1 MDAEISLRPV
11 NEDDEELLF
20 AIYASTRQD
29 EVAGFGWDAE
39 QEDAFLRFQFTSR
52 RAAYRLQFPAAEY
65 SVIMDGDKPAGSLIV
80 ERRDDAI
87 SLTDIAVLGEFRSGG
102 VGSQIVDLLKTEAA
116 AAGKPLVLSVDHS
129 NPRARQFYLDRGFA
143 ITGESQ
149 INCSMRWTPD
159 AD

>member
-1 MDAEISLRPV
+1 MDAEITLRPATD
-11 NEDDEELLF
+11 EDEELLF
-20 AIYASTRQD
+20 AIYASTRED
-29 EVAGFGWDAE
+29 EVAAFGWAPE
-39 QEDAFLRFQFTSR
+39 QEEAFLRFQFTSR

-65 SVIMDGDKPAGSLIV
+65 SVIMGGCEPAGSLIV